1 MLPHHFLK
9 KFQGRKSLIIS
20 VIQIHILLLL
30 LIGIIFFMGN
40 LKRSGGAPFNLLF
53 PSPETTENRPS
64 KQPPEQKARVLL
76 PAKKTPSD

>member
-20 VIQIHILLLL
+20 VLQIHILLLL

-40 LKRSGGAPFNLLF
+40 LKRGGGKPFNLF
-53 PSPETTENRPS
+53 FSSPETAEKRPS
-64 KQPPEQKARVLL
+64 EQPPE
-76 PAKKTPSD
+76 